1 MELDL
6 VHHTTVK
13 LTPMMAVPT
22 VPFDYESAVEACAR
36 GDSTALRALYER
48 EAAWL
53 LGVALRI
60 VRNRDSARDVLQDAF
75 VQIWQR
81 AATYQRALGSARGWI
96 YTVVR
101 HRALDE
107 VRRAGRETPAG
118 DALEALVDATADR
131 HAIASAQAIST
142 SIEECLQTL
151 DQRRRECIIYA
162 FIEGYTHEEIATALV
177 APIGTVKSWIRRGLL
192 ALKECL
198 S

>member
-1 MELDL
+1 M
-6 VHHTTVK
+6 TV
-13 LTPMMAVPT
+13 PSA
-22 VPFDYESAVEACAR
+22 PFDYESAVEACAR
-36 GDSTALRALYER
+36 GESTALRALYER

-81 AATYQRALGSARGWI
+81 AATYQRTLGSARGWI

-118 DALEALVDATADR
+118 DALEALVDAAADR
-131 HAIASAQAIST
+131 HAIASAQASAA
-142 SIEECLQTL
+142 SLEACLQTL
-151 DQRRRECIIYA
+151 DERRRDCIIYA
-162 FIEGYTHEEIATALV
+162 FIEGYTHEEIAATLASPV
-177 APIGTVKSWIRRGLL
+177 GTVKSWIRRGLL
-192 ALKECL
+192 ALRECL